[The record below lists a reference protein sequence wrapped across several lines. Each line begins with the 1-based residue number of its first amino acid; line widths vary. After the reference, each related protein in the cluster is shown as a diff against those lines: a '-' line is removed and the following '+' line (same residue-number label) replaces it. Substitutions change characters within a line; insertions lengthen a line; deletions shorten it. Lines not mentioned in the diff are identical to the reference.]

1 MIRLS
6 LITPEKV
13 VYTGEADSV
22 SIPTATGQIQVLQN
36 HMPLVSIL
44 SAGEL
49 KIMRDGEV
57 TYLAVS
63 AGYVE
68 VRPGNEVVV
77 LANTAEVASEID
89 VDRAEAARQRARD
102 LLKGKIASDEQ
113 YATVMAAL
121 EKEFAR
127 VRIGRKHISKQ
138 RHIPN

>member
-77 LANTAEVASEID
+77 LANTAEVASENMPT
-89 VDRAEAARQRARD
+89 
-102 LLKGKIASDEQ
+102 ASWICIP
-113 YATVMAAL
+113 TRPSPCRFTKRL
-121 EKEFAR
+121 
-127 VRIGRKHISKQ
+127 SKS
-138 RHIPN
+138 